1 MKERTPIYY
10 SSRFWV
16 CMYAIVMAIMM
27 SLQLM
32 LGLMQN
38 QELVFKSIVLNKFVN
53 GSLELPMEAAAWL
66 WTALISL
73 FCGFDRFVDI
83 KTTMHLSSGQMSMG
97 DLAKLRVIMLE
108 SLLLFIFA
116 LISNFL
122 VDKDF
127 QLTAML
133 TAFGMSVIIYVS
145 GNKMVKAC
153 KYYSNKTDND
163 KDGVPDEIQ
172 KEYEKWVRAQKKA
185 GTDEAYINLDYFLD
199 EHPELEEKLNG

>member
-1 MKERTPIYY
+1 
-10 SSRFWV
+10 
-16 CMYAIVMAIMM
+16 
-27 SLQLM
+27 
-32 LGLMQN
+32 
-38 QELVFKSIVLNKFVN
+38 
-53 GSLELPMEAAAWL
+53 
-66 WTALISL
+66 
-73 FCGFDRFVDI
+73 
-83 KTTMHLSSGQMSMG
+83 MG
-97 DLAKLRVIMLE
+97 DLTKLRVIMLE
-108 SLLLFIFA
+108 SLLLFVFA

-153 KYYSNKTDND
+153 KYYSEKTDND

>member
-1 MKERTPIYY
+1 MKERTPIHY

-16 CMYAIVMAIMM
+16 CLYAIVMAVMM

-38 QELVFKSIVLNKFVN
+38 HEIVFKSIVLNKFIN
-53 GSLELPMEAAAWL
+53 GSLKLPMEAAARL

-97 DLAKLRVIMLE
+97 DLVKLRVIMLE
-108 SLLLFIFA
+108 SLLLFVFA
-116 LISNFL
+116 LVSNFL

-153 KYYSNKTDND
+153 KYYSEKTDND

-172 KEYEKWVRAQKKA
+172 KEYE
-185 GTDEAYINLDYFLD
+185 
-199 EHPELEEKLNG
+199 